1 MPRDLR
7 YSAIGSKGRRNF
19 PCSTVNAQTVKS
31 IGARFC
37 NSKSASSIVR
47 ESLPPDSATATRSP
61 SRIILNFATASPT
74 LRSSIFS
81 KSTILFCQESG
92 LARPSGIV
100 NLILRWSESRSACQ
114 QDRSERTVPRRDKD
128 HALLVHG
135 IRASKDHRVVFRRMI
150 FSGKLEH
157 CAIVIE

>member
-31 IGARFC
+31 TGARFC
-37 NSKSASSIVR
+37 NSNSASSIVS
-47 ESLPPDSATATRSP
+47 ESLPPDNATTTRSP

-74 LRSSIFS
+74 LRSSSFS

-92 LARPSGIV
+92 VARLTRVENLVLRLAQHPAR
-100 NLILRWSESRSACQ
+100 Q
-114 QDRSERTVPRRDKD
+114 QNGSQRTVAGRDQD
-128 HALLVHG
+128 HAFFVQR
-135 IRASKDHRVVFRRMI
+135 IRT
-150 FSGKLEH
+150 G
-157 CAIVIE
+157 